1 MDLLSQKKLPEIAK
15 WYDGVYQKQGRNP
28 NREHIFMD
36 AYMQAIDEVQG
47 ILNSE
52 QAPKAIVRK
61 FQSLVMVRNNENQIW
76 RQAHED

>member
-1 MDLLSQKKLPEIAK
+1 
-15 WYDGVYQKQGRNP
+15 
-28 NREHIFMD
+28 MD

-52 QAPKAIVRK
+52 TDPKAIVRK
-61 FQSLVMVRNNENQIW
+61 FQSLVMVRNHENQMW

>member
-47 ILNSE
+47 ILNSDTD
-52 QAPKAIVRK
+52 PKVIVRK
-61 FQSLVMVRNNENQIW
+61 FQSLVMVRNKEDQMWRKANE
-76 RQAHED
+76 D